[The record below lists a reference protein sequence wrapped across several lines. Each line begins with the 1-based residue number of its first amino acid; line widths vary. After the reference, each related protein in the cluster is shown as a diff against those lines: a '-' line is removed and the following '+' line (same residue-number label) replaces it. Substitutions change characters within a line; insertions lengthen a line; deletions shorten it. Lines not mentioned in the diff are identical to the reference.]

1 MESIDLYIMLFVI
14 FIIFSFVHIFC
25 LKGEKK
31 EEKEKEEKEK
41 FVKQIFE
48 SCGIENNKNMKNS
61 LMNLKSIISSANE
74 GKSSKIPEC
83 FYSELLHYLFVVI
96 TNKVIECAKL
106 KLLYYEKI
114 RLRELF
120 PEKSDIAERMI
131 IVSKNKKIWNILN
144 SCYLP
149 KLIFALIS
157 YSNYKRGLVK
167 EELVPYLDKIGK
179 SIFNNEFNWH
189 KEKGNSEIVKNLLE
203 NKVTCNNFDEQFLK
217 YFYEIIIGEYMRFI
231 YLECKRLNID
241 IDTKNFNFRNNDTI
255 GKVMVRNSKNEEF
268 WDLICKYNYPA
279 VIAFKI
285 FIELVTLQTSVKF
298 NETENKEISSLISIF
313 RVNQPLKYY
322 NNIKIWKILN
332 ESPVESFYHRT

>member
-1 MESIDLYIMLFVI
+1 MESTDLYIMLFVI
-14 FIIFSFVHIFC
+14 FIIFSFVYIFC
-25 LKGEKK
+25 LKGEK
-31 EEKEKEEKEK
+31 EEKKEKKEEKEEKEK
-41 FVKQIFE
+41 FVLQIFE

-74 GKSSKIPEC
+74 EKSSKIPEC
-83 FYSELLHYLFVVI
+83 FYSEALHYLFFVI
-96 TNKVIECAKL
+96 TNKVIECAE

-114 RLRELF
+114 TLRELF
-120 PEKSDIAERMI
+120 PDKSDIAERMI

-149 KLIFALIS
+149 KLFFALIS

-167 EELVPYLDKIGK
+167 EELLPYLNKIGK
-179 SIFNNEFNWH
+179 SILNNEFNWH

-217 YFYEIIIGEYMRFI
+217 YFHEIIIEEFMKFI
-231 YLECKRLNID
+231 YLECKRLD
-241 IDTKNFNFRNNDTI
+241 IDTNFNIQNNDTI
-255 GKVMVRNSKNEEF
+255 AKVMFKFSKNKEF

-279 VIAFKI
+279 VIAFRI
-285 FIELVTLQTSVKF
+285 YIRLVILQTSVKF
-298 NETENKEISSLISIF
+298 NETENKEMFFLFSIF
-313 RVNQPLKYY
+313 RVNHPLKYY

-332 ESPVESFYHRT
+332 ESPLNSFL